1 MLSNQH
7 QIRSDVIES
16 GVHIQHLDQYL
27 IDRNQLRNLRSFS
40 IRVTWSATL
49 HDWFWLQSHLRL
61 NFLIFQN
68 DVSARIDR
76 ISAQDGVQMAWTSP
90 KISLARALR
99 CTDWLPSSPV
109 LLSHLEHVLLASL
122 PSSLIIISSVLV
134 TCPELSIY
142 FLAQS
147 TRSSYRFSSLPIN
160 NLPYSLLSSFQSNLS
175 SKSIFQLNALFSYIW
190 PILIPSLYRPFL
202 AHFWTF
208 LVPYILECPS
218 WHFSIQYL
226 YIDLAPCA
234 CVHMTCSWSYY
245 LLFL

>member
-1 MLSNQH
+1 MDFLRRSLSQ
-7 QIRSDVIES
+7 E
-16 GVHIQHLDQYL
+16 L
-27 IDRNQLRNLRSFS
+27 
-40 IRVTWSATL
+40 SAILT
-49 HDWFWLQSHLRL
+49 DFCRP
-61 NFLIFQN
+61 
-68 DVSARIDR
+68 
-76 ISAQDGVQMAWTSP
+76 SP
-90 KISLARALR
+90 I
-99 CTDWLPSSPV
+99 
-109 LLSHLEHVLLASL
+109 LLSYLEHVLLSSL
-122 PSSLIIISSVLV
+122 PSPLIIISSVLV

-147 TRSSYRFSSLPIN
+147 TRPSSRFSSLPIN

-218 WHFSIQYL
+218 WHLSIQYL

-245 LLFL
+245 LLFLVSISRE